1 MNIQEYISSG
11 IIESYVFGLASSEER
26 IEFERLAVEFPELR
40 EARNNFEL
48 LLEEQLQRNVVTPP
62 PVIKSKLLS
71 SIDLEEPGTA
81 PSFTGGGGSTPPSV
95 TGTGDNQNDEYPIGK
110 AKVGMVVRKDFSKLL
125 AAAAV
130 LLLLM
135 STALNF
141 YFFNRYREYNDKYQ
155 ALIATQTDLATHN
168 QILQTRLLEYEKTME
183 MMKDPAMYIV
193 KMPAI
198 PTSPDPSSATT
209 VYWDTRTKDVY
220 LAVNRL
226 PAPESGKQYQ
236 LWAMVDGKPVDAGVF
251 DLKDGAGMTKM
262 KNIQKAEAFAITLEK
277 RGGSPTPSLDKLYV
291 MGKV

>member
-11 IIESYVFGLASSEER
+11 IIESYVLGLAGPEER
-26 IEFERLAVEFPELR
+26 KEFERLAEEYPELR
-40 EARNNFEL
+40 EARNAFEIS
-48 LLEEQLQRNVVTPP
+48 LENQMQFNAITPP
-62 PVIKSKLLS
+62 AHIKSQLLS
-71 SIDLEEPGTA
+71 AIDMDSHKTA
-81 PSFTGGGGSTPPSV
+81 PAFSGGGTNVPPTV
-95 TGTGDNQNDEYPIGK
+95 AGVGDNNEGRSK
-110 AKVGMVVRKDFSKLL
+110 AGVIMVKREFPRYL
-125 AAAAV
+125 AAASV
-130 LLLLM
+130 ILLLM

-141 YFFNRYREYNDKYQ
+141 YFFNRYKEYNDKYQ
-155 ALIATQTDLATHN
+155 ELIASQTELASHN
-168 QILQTRLLEYEKTME
+168 QILQTRLLEYEKTLE

-226 PAPESGKQYQ
+226 PAPENDQQYQ

-251 DLKDGAGMTKM
+251 ELKDGTGFTKM
-262 KNIQKAEAFAITLEK
+262 KNIPRAEAFAVTLEK
-277 RGGSPTPSLDKLYV
+277 KGGSPTPSLDKLYV

>member
-11 IIESYVFGLASSEER
+11 IIESYVLGLADPEER
-26 IEFERLAVEFPELR
+26 MEFERLADEYPELR
-40 EARNNFEL
+40 EARHAFEVS
-48 LLEEQLQRNVVTPP
+48 LENQMQYNVVTPP
-62 PVIKSKLLS
+62 AHIKSQILSAIDMDTHKTAPAFSGGGTNVPPVI
-71 SIDLEEPGTA
+71 A
-81 PSFTGGGGSTPPSV
+81 
-95 TGTGDNQNDEYPIGK
+95 GTGNSNNEGRSK
-110 AKVGMVVRKDFSKLL
+110 AGVMVVKREFPKYL
-125 AAAAV
+125 AAASV
-130 LLLLM
+130 ILLLM

-141 YFFNRYREYNDKYQ
+141 YFFNRYKEYNEKYQ
-155 ALIATQTDLATHN
+155 ELIASQTELASHN
-168 QILQTRLLEYEKTME
+168 QILQTRLLEYEKTLE

-226 PAPESGKQYQ
+226 PSPENDQQYQ

-251 DLKDGAGMTKM
+251 ELKDGTGLTKM
-262 KNIQKAEAFAITLEK
+262 KNIPRAEAFAITLEK
-277 RGGSPTPSLDKLYV
+277 KGGSPTPSLDKLYV